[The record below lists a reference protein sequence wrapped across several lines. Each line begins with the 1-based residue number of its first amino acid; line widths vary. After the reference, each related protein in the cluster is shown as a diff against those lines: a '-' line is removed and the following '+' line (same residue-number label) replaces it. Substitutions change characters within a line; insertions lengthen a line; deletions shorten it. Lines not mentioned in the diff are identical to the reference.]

1 MFPEKVLGKADPA
14 QNHHCRGAM
23 LRRWLGNGTAG
34 LSRAMNADA
43 KLGLHRPPQR
53 HAVGPEV
60 IGRHAA
66 PLSVTPAKP
75 PAIYETRDQTGAS
88 MLLRAQRNR

>member
-43 KLGLHRPPQR
+43 KLAFIAHLNVMR
-53 HAVGPEV
+53 
-60 IGRHAA
+60 
-66 PLSVTPAKP
+66 L
-75 PAIYETRDQTGAS
+75 DQK
-88 MLLRAQRNR
+88 